1 LDGFQLEDDDS
12 FFTDCEDSSS
22 CGSQFNDSGTSDEE
36 VLLDQDNEELSDEVN
51 YEDDNLGEFFIERSE
66 VSENSN
72 SNEDPNCTDD
82 LIRDLADW
90 AVSFIGL
97 PKNRL
102 TQLLK
107 IMRKNLFL
115 KHFPKDCRTLLQSMR
130 KVTTKEVHPGRY
142 FHFGLLN
149 GVMKSI
155 RDLKAET
162 RKNLSKIKIYVN
174 WYGIP
179 MAKSSGT
186 CFLPCL
192 GKLVDFKES
201 EPFVIGLYCGQSTT
215 FH

>member
-1 LDGFQLEDDDS
+1 MKF
-12 FFTDCEDSSS
+12 
-22 CGSQFNDSGTSDEE
+22 
-36 VLLDQDNEELSDEVN
+36 
-51 YEDDNLGEFFIERSE
+51 
-66 VSENSN
+66 
-72 SNEDPNCTDD
+72 
-82 LIRDLADW
+82 
-90 AVSFIGL
+90 
-97 PKNRL
+97 
-102 TQLLK
+102 
-107 IMRKNLFL
+107 
-115 KHFPKDCRTLLQSMR
+115 
-130 KVTTKEVHPGRY
+130 TTKEVHPGRY

-201 EPFVIGLYCGQSTT
+201 EPFVIGLYCG
-215 FH
+215 